1 MSFQTRKSVVHFKNT
16 IEDILD
22 ESQEACDCPIECQ
35 VIKSMK
41 DIIKIVH
48 LPSVIKSEK
57 SIFYLSLCT
66 KSVPVVS

>member
-1 MSFQTRKSVVHFKNT
+1 MSFQTHKSVVHFKNT

-22 ESQEACDCPIECQ
+22 ESQEACDCPIDCQ

-48 LPSVIKSEK
+48 LTSVIKSE
-57 SIFYLSLCT
+57 
-66 KSVPVVS
+66 